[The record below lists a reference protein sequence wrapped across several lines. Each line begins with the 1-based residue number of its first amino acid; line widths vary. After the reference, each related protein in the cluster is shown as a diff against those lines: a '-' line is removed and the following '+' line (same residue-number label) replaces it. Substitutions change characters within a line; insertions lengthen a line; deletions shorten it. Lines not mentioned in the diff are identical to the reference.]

1 MAGQRLVLG
10 SETRLS
16 LGRYHQ
22 TMTNGGL
29 AKSYMF
35 KAEKR
40 LKILSILLEEERE
53 LSFYGDIDFIPTEE
67 YSREDALQ
75 AIEDAK
81 FIVKTVKGLLEV

>member
-16 LGRYHQ
+16 LGRYHR

-40 LKILSILLEEERE
+40 LKILSVLLEEERE